1 MNAARSYTRVQ
12 QHTQWQDRTARISGT
27 LVHILTVALVLATT
41 AWLATVGLE
50 RAAYAVANPVMIGGQ
65 P

>member
-12 QHTQWQDRTARISGT
+12 QRNLWRDRTDRIIGT
-27 LVHILTVALVLATT
+27 LVHLLTVALVMATT

-50 RAAYAVANPVMIGGQ
+50 RAAFAAANPAQIGGQ